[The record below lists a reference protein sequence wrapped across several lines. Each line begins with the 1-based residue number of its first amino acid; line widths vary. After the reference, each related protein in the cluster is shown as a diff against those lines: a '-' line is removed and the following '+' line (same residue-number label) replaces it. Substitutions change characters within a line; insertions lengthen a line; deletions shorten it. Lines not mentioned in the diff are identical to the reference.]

1 MSNWSVWLV
10 VIGAVTKLLSNVGDA
25 ALGAGL
31 TLSTFW
37 PTGSI
42 KFAGSFQ
49 QFPLPSLQSAVAG
62 IRKSWPVSFGLY
74 GFQIGLANI
83 PRSQIGCGTELVRT
97 TAAASRK
104 PS

>member
-1 MSNWSVWLV
+1 MSNWSVRLV
-10 VIGAVTKLLSNVGDA
+10 VTGAVTKLLSKVGDT

-37 PTGSI
+37 PIGSI
-42 KFAGSFQ
+42 KFAGRLQ
-49 QFPLPSLQSAVAG
+49 QCPLPSLQSAVAG
-62 IRKSWPVSFGLY
+62 MRKFWPVSFRLY

-97 TAAASRK
+97 TPAASRK